1 LTCARCPESAR
12 PCAGPCPCKLSGK
25 DVTTH
30 KRLAYCPLG
39 HFGSTVKPDGW
50 DALPDAPMPSPPAPP
65 KPIAE
70 WPMTARIIAKLRSPE
85 DGGIGDTIHRHLSRF
100 GADAMTRLYTR
111 IVGTTCGCS
120 DRQERLNQLFRYA
133 PG

>member
-1 LTCARCPESAR
+1 MLCTIDDRNIIDHAA
-12 PCAGPCPCKLSGK
+12 AG
-25 DVTTH
+25 D
-30 KRLAYCPLG
+30 CPLG
-39 HFGSTVKPDGW
+39 KFTEPQAIARPSTPR
-50 DALPDAPMPSPPAPP
+50 
-65 KPIAE
+65 PISE

>member
-1 LTCARCPESAR
+1 MLCTIDRRNIIEHAV
-12 PCAGPCPCKLSGK
+12 AGE
-25 DVTTH
+25 
-30 KRLAYCPLG
+30 CPLG
-39 HFGSTVKPDGW
+39 KFTETQ
-50 DALPDAPMPSPPAPP
+50 AIAR
-65 KPIAE
+65 PISE

-111 IVGTTCGCS
+111 IVGTACGCS